1 MRVSAS
7 WLARH
12 IDAATLPASPE
23 EIGEAFVRVGLE
35 VEEIHPAPEITGPVT
50 VARVQ
55 EIEELTEFKKPI
67 RYCRVGFEGDRYR
80 HVVCGAR
87 NFAVGDLV
95 VVTEPGA
102 VLPGGFAI
110 ASRSTYGKVSDGMIA
125 SAKELGLGA
134 DHSGIL
140 VLPPGT
146 AEPGDDALD
155 VLGLSEPVVE
165 LAVTPDRGY
174 CFAVRGLA
182 RELATALDADYTDPA
197 ARIAVPPAEGD
208 AWPVRIAD
216 TEGCPR
222 FVVRRVDGV
231 DPAAPSP
238 WWMQRALLSAGM
250 RPISLIVDVT
260 NFVMLDLGQP
270 LHAYDASRVTGE
282 IEVRRA
288 AAGERLETLDGQ
300 TRTLDP
306 DDLLITDGSGPIGL
320 AGVMGGAST
329 EIPALDDLAEGTRV
343 DVLIEAAHFA
353 PTVIARGAR
362 RHKLPSEA
370 SRRFERVVDPAL
382 PPAAAERAAQLLVEL
397 GGGTPADGRT
407 DAGGVP
413 PTAPVRM
420 PLDLPDRVAGIAY
433 ARGATV
439 RRLTQVGCTVELDAG
454 ADSSTGQGSV
464 VSVVATPPTWRPD
477 LRMPA
482 DLVEEVLRLEGYD
495 VIPSVLPA
503 APAGRGL
510 TAAQRRRRAVSL
522 ALAEAGH
529 VEVLPFPFVSAGAW
543 DALGLAADDE
553 RRRTVAVTNPLDAE
567 RSRLT
572 TTLLPELLDILVR
585 NRSRGADDLAL
596 YAIAQ
601 IVQPSEDTPAMPD
614 PVVTGRPSDEEYAAI
629 RAALPDQPVHV
640 GVVLAGNRE
649 PRGWWGRGRP
659 AAWEDAVETA
669 RLIGSA
675 AGVELRPRRAERA
688 PWHPGR
694 CAELVVSGTGVVVG
708 YAGELHPK
716 VTEAFGLPA
725 RTAAVE
731 IDLDAI
737 PLREN
742 LPVPTV
748 SAFPPV
754 SVDVALV
761 ADDGV
766 PAADLAEA
774 LTAGAGELL
783 ESVRLFDVYTGDQV
797 EAGKRSLAFSLRLR
811 AADRTLTSEE
821 ANAARDAAVAE
832 AGVRHGVALR

>member
-12 IDAATLPASPE
+12 IDPAALPARPE
-23 EIGEAFVRVGLE
+23 DIGEAFVRVGLE

-50 VARVQ
+50 VARVA

-67 RYCRVGFEGDRYR
+67 RYCRVEFDDHRFR

-95 VVTEPGA
+95 VVTEPGS

-110 ASRSTYGKVSDGMIA
+110 AQRETYGRVSDGMIA

-146 AEPGDDALD
+146 AEPGDDALE
-155 VLGLSEPVVE
+155 VLGLSEPVIE

-182 RELATALDADYTDPA
+182 RELATALDADYTDPVT
-197 ARIAVPPAEGD
+197 RVRVPETSGD

-216 TEGCPR
+216 TDGCAR

-270 LHAYDASRVTGE
+270 LHGYDASRVSGT

-288 AAGERLETLDGQ
+288 TTGEELATLDGQ
-300 TRTLDP
+300 TRALDP
-306 DDLLITDGSGPIGL
+306 DDLLITDDSGPIGL

-329 EIPALDDLAEGTRV
+329 EIPELSALAPGARV
-343 DVLIEAAHFA
+343 DVLLEAAHFA
-353 PTVIARGAR
+353 PAVIARAAR

-382 PPAAAERAAQLLVEL
+382 PPVAAERAAQLLVEL
-397 GGGTPADGRT
+397 GGGTLADGRT
-407 DAGGVP
+407 DEGGVP
-413 PTAPVRM
+413 AVPQVRM
-420 PLDLPDRVAGIAY
+420 PLSMPDRVAGVSY
-433 ARGATV
+433 SRGATV
-439 RRLTQVGCTVELDAG
+439 RRLTQVGCRVELDTG
-454 ADSSTGQGSV
+454 ADGQGV
-464 VSVVATPPTWRPD
+464 VVATPPTWRPD
-477 LRMPA
+477 LRQAA

-495 VIPSVLPA
+495 TIPSELPA

-510 TAAQRRRRAVSL
+510 SAAQLRRRAVSR

-529 VEVLPFPFVSAGAW
+529 VEVLPFPFVSDTVW
-543 DALGLAADDE
+543 DDLGLAADDE

-567 RSRLT
+567 RSRLA
-572 TTLLPELLDILVR
+572 TTLLPGLLDMLVR
-585 NRSRGADDLAL
+585 NRSRGTEDLAL

-601 IVQPSEDTPAMPD
+601 VVQPQENPPAMPD
-614 PVVTGRPSDEEYAAI
+614 PAVTARPTDEEYAAI

-640 GVVLAGNRE
+640 GVVLGGHRE
-649 PRGWWGRGRP
+649 PRGWWGTGRP
-659 AAWEDAVETA
+659 ATWEDAVEAA
-669 RLIGSA
+669 RLTGAA

-694 CAELVVSGTGVVVG
+694 CAELVVAGTDTVVG

-716 VTEAFGLPA
+716 VVETLGLPA
-725 RTAAVE
+725 RTVAAE

-742 LPVPTV
+742 LPVPLV
-748 SAFPPV
+748 SGFPPV
-754 SVDVALV
+754 AVDVALV
-761 ADDGV
+761 AEESV
-766 PAADLAEA
+766 PSADLAEA
-774 LTAGAGELL
+774 LTDGAGELL

-797 EAGKRSLAFSLRLR
+797 GDGKRSLAFSLRLR
-811 AADRTLTSEE
+811 APDRTLTSEE
-821 ANAARDAAVAE
+821 ANTARDAAVAE
-832 AGVRHGVALR
+832 AAARHGAALR

>member
-12 IDAATLPASPE
+12 IDPAAIPASPDA
-23 EIGEAFVRVGLE
+23 IGEAFVRVGLE

-50 VARVQ
+50 VARVA
-55 EIEELTEFKKPI
+55 EVEELTEFKKPI
-67 RYCRVGFEGDRYR
+67 RYCRVEFGDRHRY
-80 HVVCGAR
+80 VICGAT

-110 ASRSTYGKVSDGMIA
+110 AQRETYGRVSDGMIA

-134 DHSGIL
+134 DHTGIL

-146 AEPGDDALD
+146 AEPGDDALET
-155 VLGLSEPVVE
+155 LGLSEPVIE

-182 RELATALDADYTDPA
+182 RELATSLDVDYTDPV
-197 ARIAVPPAEGD
+197 ARIDVPEAPGD

-216 TEGCPR
+216 TEGCAR

-238 WWMQRALLSAGM
+238 WWMRRALLSAGM

-270 LHAYDASRVTGE
+270 LHGYDASRVAGT

-288 AAGERLETLDGQ
+288 AAGEKLETLDGQ
-300 TRTLDP
+300 TRALDP
-306 DDLLITDGSGPIGL
+306 DDLLITDDSGPIGL

-329 EIPALDDLAEGTRV
+329 EIPAPEELEPGARV
-343 DVLIEAAHFA
+343 DVLLEAAHFA
-353 PTVIARGAR
+353 PAVIARAAR

-382 PPAAAERAAQLLVEL
+382 PPVAAERAAQLLVEL
-397 GGGTPADGRT
+397 GGGTLAGGRT
-407 DAGGVP
+407 DEGGVP
-413 PTAPVRM
+413 AVPQVRM
-420 PLDLPDRVAGIAY
+420 PLSLPDRVAGVHY
-433 ARGATV
+433 PRGATV
-439 RRLTQVGCTVELDAG
+439 RRLTQVGCAVVLDA
-454 ADSSTGQGSV
+454 ADDGQGV
-464 VSVVATPPTWRPD
+464 VVATPPTWRPD
-477 LRMPA
+477 LRQPA

-495 VIPSVLPA
+495 AIPSELPA
-503 APAGRGL
+503 APPGRGL
-510 TAAQRRRRAVSL
+510 TPAQLRRRAVSR

-529 VEVLPFPFVSAGAW
+529 VEVLPFPFVSDAVW
-543 DALGLAADDE
+543 DDLGLAADDE

-567 RSRLT
+567 RSRLS
-572 TTLLPELLDILVR
+572 TTLLPGLLDMLVR

-601 IVQPSEDTPAMPD
+601 VVQPREDPPAMPD
-614 PVVTGRPSDEEYAAI
+614 PAVTARPSDDEYAAI

-649 PRGWWGRGRP
+649 PRGWWGTGRP
-659 AAWEDAVETA
+659 ASWEDAVEAA
-669 RLIGSA
+669 RLTGAA

-694 CAELVVSGTGVVVG
+694 CAELVVAGTDTVAG

-716 VTEAFGLPA
+716 VVEALGLPA
-725 RTAAVE
+725 RTAACE
-731 IDLDAI
+731 IDLDAL
-737 PLREN
+737 PLREE
-742 LPVPTV
+742 LPVPRV
-748 SAFPPV
+748 SPFPPV
-754 SVDVALV
+754 AVDVALV
-761 ADDGV
+761 ADEAV
-766 PAADLAEA
+766 PAADLADA

-797 EAGKRSLAFSLRLR
+797 GAGKRSLAFSLRLR

-832 AGVRHGVALR
+832 ATARHGVALR

>member
-12 IDAATLPASPE
+12 IDPASLPDGPE
-23 EIGEAFVRVGLE
+23 AIGDAFVRVGLE
-35 VEEIHPAPEITGPVT
+35 VEEIHPAPAVTGPVT
-50 VARVQ
+50 VARVE
-55 EIEELTEFKKPI
+55 EIDELTGFKKPI
-67 RYCRVGFEGDRYR
+67 RYCRVGFEGERHRY
-80 HVVCGAR
+80 VVCGAR
-87 NFAVGDLV
+87 NFVVGDLV

-102 VLPGGFAI
+102 VLPGDFAI
-110 ASRSTYGKVSDGMIA
+110 AQRTTYGKVSDGMIA

-134 DHSGIL
+134 ESGGIL

-146 AEPGDDALD
+146 AEPGDDARD
-155 VLGLSEPVVE
+155 VLGLAEDVVE

-182 RELATALDADYTDPA
+182 RELATSLDADYTDPVT
-197 ARIAVPPAEGD
+197 RVAVPDTAGD
-208 AWPVRIAD
+208 AWPVRLAD
-216 TEGCPR
+216 TDACPR
-222 FVVRRVDGV
+222 FVARRVDGV

-270 LHAYDASRVTGE
+270 LHAYDASRLTGAV
-282 IEVRRA
+282 EVRRA
-288 AAGERLETLDGQ
+288 ATGEKLQTLDGQ
-300 TRTLDP
+300 TRALDP
-306 DDLLITDGSGPIGL
+306 DDLLITDDSGPIGL

-329 EIPALDDLAEGTRV
+329 EIPAPEDLADGARV
-343 DVLIEAAHFA
+343 DVLLEAAHFS
-353 PTVIARGAR
+353 PPVIARAAR

-382 PPAAAERAAQLLVEL
+382 PPVAAERAAQLLVEL
-397 GGGTPADGRT
+397 GGGTLADGRT
-407 DAGGVP
+407 DEGGVP
-413 PTAPVRM
+413 AVAPVRM
-420 PLDLPDRVAGIAY
+420 PLSMPDRVAGIEY
-433 ARGATV
+433 PRGATV
-439 RRLTQVGCTVELDAG
+439 RRLTQVGCTVELDTAG
-454 ADSSTGQGSV
+454 DGQGV
-464 VSVVATPPTWRPD
+464 VVATPPTWRPD
-477 LRMPA
+477 LTMAA

-495 VIPSVLPA
+495 TIPSVVPT

-510 TAAQRRRRAVSL
+510 TAAQQRRRAVSR

-529 VEVLPFPFVSAGAW
+529 VEVLPFPFVSERTW
-543 DALGLAADDE
+543 DDLGLPADDE

-567 RSRLT
+567 RPRLA
-572 TTLLPELLDILVR
+572 TTLLPGLLDMLVR
-585 NRSRGADDLAL
+585 NRSRGAEDLAL

-601 IVQPSEDTPAMPD
+601 VVQPGGTTPAMPD
-614 PVVTGRPSDEEYAAI
+614 PAVTGRPSDEEYAAL

-659 AAWEDAVETA
+659 AAWSDAVEAA
-669 RLIGSA
+669 RLTGAA

-694 CAELVVSGTGVVVG
+694 CAELVVAGSDLVVG

-716 VTEAFGLPA
+716 VVEALGLPP
-725 RTAAVE
+725 RTAAAE
-731 IDLDAI
+731 IDLDAV

-742 LPVPTV
+742 LPVPRV
-748 SAFPPV
+748 SPFPPV
-754 SVDVALV
+754 AVDVALV
-761 ADDGV
+761 ADESV

-797 EAGKRSLAFSLRLR
+797 GQGRRSLAFSLRLR

-832 AGVRHGVALR
+832 ATSRHGAALR